1 MRYEIQKHWSK
12 LKKVSKLTD
21 KQLEESQFS
30 LFNKLTFINEEL
42 IPKKIWIESET
53 LLNNIDIDDI
63 DFVALT
69 KHLKGKLWTGDKV
82 LYNGL
87 KEKGFKNVISSDEVM
102 TILKKHRSRKQ
113 KSGR

>member
-42 IPKKIWIESET
+42 IPKKDLDRIRNFIEP
-53 LLNNIDIDDI
+53 
-63 DFVALT
+63 
-69 KHLKGKLWTGDKV
+69 
-82 LYNGL
+82 Y
-87 KEKGFKNVISSDEVM
+87 
-102 TILKKHRSRKQ
+102 
-113 KSGR
+113 